1 MKKSFTIKTIILG
14 VLIVFFTGTYLHA
27 QIPPTGSQ
35 KENNQTTNVQ
45 EKPAEPKV
53 EGSQYQTPDPP
64 QPKVTRK
71 ELMKQVALD
80 ILQVLLTPRDKT
92 PKQRLRG
99 DDINLCN
106 ILNYKGPCKF
116 YQFTNSDFPSFDN
129 SCGQA
134 AMASAI
140 WYVDKKRALFTEE
153 RQLSASVWNTAPP
166 KITLG
171 NLYRLQPSL
180 GTDWRQLNY
189 GLDQYKKYGIQYAW
203 VEGIPE
209 IKKYL
214 AMELPVMIMLDCGT
228 LPQFNYKWWTGHWV
242 TAFGYDANYI
252 YVSNFKDNRMTWKEL
267 EDAYKKGTLAIGH
280 GTSGK
285 ACVVWK

>member
-1 MKKSFTIKTIILG
+1 MKKSFTIKSIMLGLLII
-14 VLIVFFTGTYLHA
+14 FFTISNLHA
-27 QIPPTGSQ
+27 QITPADPQ
-35 KENNQTTNVQ
+35 KENNQTADVQ

-53 EGSQYQTPDPP
+53 EGSPYQTPDPP

-71 ELMKQVALD
+71 ELMRQVALD

-99 DDINLCN
+99 DEINLCN
-106 ILNYKGPCKF
+106 IPNYKGRCGF
-116 YQFTNSDFPSFDN
+116 YQFTNSDFPSSNN

-134 AMASAI
+134 AMATAMWAVGIKS
-140 WYVDKKRALFTEE
+140 VFPTDK
-153 RQLSASVWNTAPP
+153 QLASSVWRTAPP

-171 NLYRLQPSL
+171 NLIQLQPSL
-180 GTDWRQLNY
+180 GSDWRQLNY

-203 VEGIPE
+203 INGVTE

-214 AMELPVMIMLDCGT
+214 SMQLPVIIMLDCGT
-228 LPQFNYKWWTGHWV
+228 LPQFDYKWWTGHWV
-242 TAFGYDANYI
+242 TALAYDANYI
-252 YVSNFKDNRMTWKEL
+252 YVSNFKDNKMTWKQL
-267 EDAYKKGTLAIGH
+267 EDGYKNGTLAIGH
-280 GTSGK
+280 GTSGR